1 MSILDSLYQN
11 LDTAFAFKQ
20 GWEAWLALLA
30 ASVGTYIC
38 RAVGVKLSGQVSQN
52 SEFFRWLSAVTY
64 AMVAALTIR
73 LIFLPVGLLSTVPL
87 YLRVLVC
94 LLALGV
100 MISNPSR
107 RLVPALL
114 VGTLLMVTIGV
125 MQHAL

>member
-1 MSILDSLYQN
+1 MSILDNLYQN
-11 LDTAFAFKQ
+11 VQEAFAVEQ
-20 GWEAWLALLA
+20 GWEAWVALLA
-30 ASVGTYIC
+30 ASLGTYLC
-38 RAVGVKLSGQVSQN
+38 RALGVKLSGQVHQD

-94 LLALGV
+94 ILAIGV
-100 MISNPSR
+100 MISNPNR

-114 VGTLLMVTIGV
+114 TGTLLMVTIGV
-125 MQHAL
+125 FK

>member
-1 MSILDSLYQN
+1 MSIIGTLSQN
-11 LDTAFAFKQ
+11 LDSAFAIQQ
-20 GWEAWLALLA
+20 GWGAWLALIA

-38 RAVGVKLSGQVSQN
+38 RAAGVMLSGRVSQD

-73 LIFLPVGLLSTVPL
+73 LIFLPIGLLSTVPL

-94 LLALGV
+94 ILAIAV
-100 MISNPSR
+100 MISSPSR

-114 VGTLLMVTIGV
+114 TGTLLMVTIGV
-125 MQHAL
+125 IRI